1 MFVKGIFDR
10 GIGDRGGANG
20 GSERRVAESSLA
32 LRTPF
37 GVRRMRPMM
46 ECTEVGRCLQMR
58 SLVSSGQVAK
68 KLLSIALQMV
78 DLAGNPAV
86 A

>member
-1 MFVKGIFDR
+1 MVC
-10 GIGDRGGANG
+10 
-20 GSERRVAESSLA
+20 SLV
-32 LRTPF
+32 LRIPW

-46 ECTEVGRCLQMR
+46 EGTDKGRCFRMR

-68 KLLSIALQMV
+68 KPLSMALQKV

-86 A
+86 AWKKVAKAGRDGW